1 MDLRIYCA
9 FKVSPFQGAWHY
21 DFLLFQ
27 CIKFLNCQSRV
38 FLLALWRR
46 DIKKLLLILRERPA
60 MIPKNLVIHCVFLV
74 IGLVTLVAVVM
85 LLSIILNDKLKDNQ
99 IILVDEEWND
109 VRIKSGHFFW
119 TLLFKTALGHYPTSP
134 CSTPLW
140 LSNLLDN
147 A

>member
-1 MDLRIYCA
+1 
-9 FKVSPFQGAWHY
+9 
-21 DFLLFQ
+21 
-27 CIKFLNCQSRV
+27 
-38 FLLALWRR
+38 
-46 DIKKLLLILRERPA
+46 

>member
-1 MDLRIYCA
+1 MH
-9 FKVSPFQGAWHY
+9 KVFELLDQSVPLSSPEKGYQEVASNIESNTSN
-21 DFLLFQ
+21 DTKEL
-27 CIKFLNCQSRV
+27 SR
-38 FLLALWRR
+38 
-46 DIKKLLLILRERPA
+46 
-60 MIPKNLVIHCVFLV
+60 LVIHCMFLV
-74 IGLVTLVAVVM
+74 IRLVTLVAVVM

-109 VRIKSGHFFW
+109 VGIKSGHFFW

-147 A
+147 T